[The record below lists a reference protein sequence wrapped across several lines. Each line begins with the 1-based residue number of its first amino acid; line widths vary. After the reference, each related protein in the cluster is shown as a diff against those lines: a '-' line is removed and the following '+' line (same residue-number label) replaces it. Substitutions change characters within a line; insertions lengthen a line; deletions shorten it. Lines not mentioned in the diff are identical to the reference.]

1 MLRQIEGPSS
11 RASQP
16 RSHHV
21 IVQILESKSP
31 QTSIRALWLEIES
44 QAVEAVCGPERYCD
58 RVEALCQTRAQPIAS
73 TTSTVANSSFF
84 QIRAP
89 FVIPALID

>member
-1 MLRQIEGPSS
+1 MTSLPLTFLGALVVKSLVGFKISPPMLRQIEGPSS

-44 QAVEAVCGPERYCD
+44 QAVEAVVQNG
-58 RVEALCQTRAQPIAS
+58 IA
-73 TTSTVANSSFF
+73 
-84 QIRAP
+84 IE
-89 FVIPALID
+89 